1 MTFQTIVYEGPADH
15 AVTLTLNRPERKN
28 AIGPQMANELLWALE
43 RAGADEGVRVVV
55 LQGAG
60 NAFCAGGDFAQMMGG
75 DSADALPVKG
85 DYADLLLA
93 MARYEKPLVAKV
105 RGPAMGGGLGLA
117 ASCHF
122 ALAAHDAVLGTP
134 EIHRGLFPMM
144 IMAVLSRTV
153 ARRDLIEMMLLG
165 EKLTAARAAELR
177 LISRAVPSEQLD
189 AEVSS
194 LVAALAAR
202 SPTAMRH
209 GLRAWAVQGDEDLEA
224 AVPKLRD
231 ALYTLLGTDD
241 AREGLS
247 AFMQKR
253 APQWTGR

>member
-1 MTFQTIVYEGPADH
+1 MKFETIVYEGPVDH
-15 AVTLTLNRPERKN
+15 VVTVTLNRPERKN
-28 AIGPQMANELLWALE
+28 AIGPQMANELLWAL
-43 RAGADEGVRVVV
+43 AQADGDEAARVVV

-60 NAFCAGGDFAQMMGG
+60 GAFCAGGDFAQMMGG

-105 RGPAMGGGLGLA
+105 RGPALGGGLGLA

-134 EIHRGLFPMM
+134 EVHRGLFPMM

-153 ARRDLIEMMLLG
+153 ARRDLLELMLLG
-165 EKLTAARAAELR
+165 EKLTAERAASLR
-177 LISRAVPSEQLD
+177 LITRAVPAEQLD
-189 AEVSS
+189 AEVTT
-194 LVAALAAR
+194 LVTALASR
-202 SPTAMRH
+202 SPTALRH
-209 GLRAWAVQGDEDLEA
+209 GLRAWAMQDDEDLA
-224 AVPKLRD
+224 TSVPKLRE
-231 ALYTLLGTDD
+231 ALYALLGTDD